1 MPEGRARLVAIF
13 VLASGVGICSGLVGI
28 GGGTLLIPLLVLIF
42 GFEQHRA
49 QGTSL
54 VALVPP
60 TGLLAFLAYY
70 HAHEVDVRV
79 GLLVIPGI
87 FVGGWLGGELANALS
102 AKKMRMTFAL
112 FLLVLGAWQVVS
124 AWTR

>member
-1 MPEGRARLVAIF
+1 M
-13 VLASGVGICSGLVGI
+13 
-28 GGGTLLIPLLVLIF
+28 LVLSF

-70 HAHEVDVRV
+70 RAHEVDIRV
-79 GLLVIPGI
+79 GLLIIPGI
-87 FVGGWLGGELANALS
+87 FVGGWAGGKLANAFNP
-102 AKKMRMTFAL
+102 KRMRVTFAVLL
-112 FLLVLGAWQVVS
+112 FLVGAFQVIS
-124 AWTR
+124 AWRRQKRRLPPG